1 MKAIAIRLSVFILV
15 ALVFYQLSFSL
26 SDRFV
31 HGESKAP
38 ETAVESTASE
48 LERLVVET
56 LVPAVL
62 QDAELIENIAEIRTD
77 DMGEWNSITMTWQLR
92 EQDDPARIATRLL
105 TLTEEKAPQARVY
118 RSSKDA
124 LVEDLRIYVGK
135 RLTHHLR
142 LIPTLS
148 EKLPPQKAR
157 PTRLAVVVLGLG
169 NNGAESR
176 TILNEEFPMS
186 VGITPYSPFAL
197 RQSRDAIHKHKE
209 VLTYIDGPLNRPVD
223 LLKALSAVPNS
234 TGVALNTPPSELP
247 IQQLL
252 EKNLYLLDVQGEIE
266 SDALRK
272 AINAGVQT
280 LHLDLEYS
288 QSDALRLR
296 HLARVSDGLIVT
308 VQVEEK
314 KALNDLFSLV
324 KNANPKEIQP
334 VFLSELLNLT
344 RE

>member
-1 MKAIAIRLSVFILV
+1 MKNIAIRLSLFV
-15 ALVFYQLSFSL
+15 ALGFGFYQLSFSL

-38 ETAVESTASE
+38 ATAVESTASE

-56 LVPAVL
+56 LVPTVL
-62 QDAELIENIAEIRTD
+62 QDAELVENITEIRTD
-77 DMGEWNSITMTWQLR
+77 DMGEWNSIAMTWQLR
-92 EQDDPARIATRLL
+92 ENEDPARIATRLL
-105 TLTEEKAPQARVY
+105 TLTGEMAPQARVY
-118 RSSKDA
+118 RSSQDA

-148 EKLPPQKAR
+148 EKLPPQKSK
-157 PTRLAVVVLGLG
+157 PTQLAIVVLGLG
-169 NNGAESR
+169 ANGSESR
-176 TILNEEFPMS
+176 TILSEDFPMS

-209 VLTYIDGPLNRPVD
+209 VLTYIDGPLNRPED
-223 LLKALSAVPNS
+223 LLKALLAVPNS

-247 IQQLL
+247 VQQLL

-266 SDALRK
+266 SDALRQ
-272 AINAGVQT
+272 ASNAGVKT
-280 LHLDLEYS
+280 LHLDHEYS
-288 QSDALRLR
+288 QGDTLRLR
-296 HLARVSDGLIVT
+296 HLTRVSEGLIVT
-308 VQVEEK
+308 VQVEK
-314 KALNDLFSLV
+314 KQALADLLSLV

-334 VFLSELLNLT
+334 VFLSELLNPGGD
-344 RE
+344 